1 MSVGTTAAGARD
13 AAGTR
18 GRRGGRGAER
28 KLGCARA
35 QPRRGRGLDHHD
47 DRAHPAVIDASR
59 VAEAVNHHRQLG
71 DHRVERLRH
80 RCGPACRGVASG
92 VTRGGRE
99 ERAVS
104 LLSALSTPRGSRS
117 TAAVETNT
125 GPGTAA
131 AAVAYACSSPISA
144 RGRREPQKGCW
155 RRAEGV
161 AGAAVNWLLAHRLVL
176 NLSDHIWH
184 FHRPPARFRRRDTT
198 NSPHRCIIPTSK
210 KPGRRRR
217 AHSRRIR
224 KS

>member
-1 MSVGTTAAGARD
+1 M
-13 AAGTR
+13 
-18 GRRGGRGAER
+18 
-28 KLGCARA
+28 
-35 QPRRGRGLDHHD
+35 
-47 DRAHPAVIDASR
+47 
-59 VAEAVNHHRQLG
+59 
-71 DHRVERLRH
+71 
-80 RCGPACRGVASG
+80 
-92 VTRGGRE
+92 

-198 NSPHRCIIPTSK
+198 NSPHRCIVPTSK

-217 AHSRRIR
+217 AHGRRTNGPKAVCEDLIHFQKLR
-224 KS
+224 KHDRAQAPQGVDDVSQTTAVPVVAVANARCRPRDGPPLTPVALSTAPCAPLSQTHSTELRS